1 MTRSAQTALVAL
13 AMLCWSN
20 PVAGQSSSSSEPQV
34 ARVRTDFAYG
44 DYAAALKGATE
55 RIDRGNL
62 AEADLVELHKY
73 AGLSAFYLRQRPESE
88 RHLWAL
94 LQLDPD
100 YSLDPFVVP
109 PQAIAFFEGIRKEHA
124 AQLEPIREERRRRAE
139 RLKEAEERERARAE
153 AELQRRQLEELARQA
168 NLPRGRQQSFVLNF
182 VPFGAGQFQQGR
194 TTMGIIFAASEAV
207 FALTSIGAYLAY
219 NSLIRTDKITVDERL
234 TPDTTYTFTLRGI
247 RPENQHEAT
256 VWQNVKYASGGAFW
270 VTYAVGVID
279 ALIHHKPEIVV
290 PQESS
295 RSGPRQTL
303 GLTATSPP
311 PDVQPRITV
320 EPLVGGVGARV
331 GISF

>member
-20 PVAGQSSSSSEPQV
+20 PVAGQSSSSSDPQV

-44 DYAAALKGATE
+44 DHAAALKGATE

-73 AGLSAFYLRQRPESE
+73 AGLSAFYLRQRPEAE

-109 PQAIAFFEGIRKEHA
+109 PQAIAFFEAIRKEHA

-153 AELQRRQLEELARQA
+153 AEQQRRQLEELARQA
-168 NLPRGRQQSFVLNF
+168 SLPRGRQQSFVLNF

-194 TTMGIIFAASEAV
+194 TTMGIIFATSEGF
-207 FALTSIGAYLAY
+207 FALTSIVAYVAY
-219 NSLIRTDKITVDERL
+219 NSLLQDRTIVL
-234 TPDTTYTFTLRGI
+234 TETYSVTERGI
-247 RPENQHEAT
+247 PHDRQSQAT
-256 VWQNVKYASGGAFW
+256 VWRDVKYASAGAFW

-279 ALIHHKPEIVV
+279 ALIHHKPEIF
-290 PQESS
+290 PAEASS
-295 RSGPRQTL
+295 RSAPGQVP
-303 GLTATSPP
+303 GLSATPAAAER
-311 PDVQPRITV
+311 QPRITL
-320 EPLVGGVGARV
+320 EPSVSGVGARL

>member
-1 MTRSAQTALVAL
+1 
-13 AMLCWSN
+13 
-20 PVAGQSSSSSEPQV
+20 
-34 ARVRTDFAYG
+34 
-44 DYAAALKGATE
+44 KGASE

-73 AGLSAFYLRQRPESE
+73 AGLSALYLQQKPEAE

-109 PQAIAFFEGIRKEHA
+109 PPAIAFFETIRKQHA

-139 RLKEAEERERARAE
+139 RLREAEERERARAE

-168 NLPRGRQQSFVLNF
+168 SLPRGRQQSFVLNF

-219 NSLIRTDKITVDERL
+219 NSLIRTDMITVDERL

-295 RSGPRQTL
+295 RSGPGQTL

-311 PDVQPRITV
+311 PDVQPRIAV

-331 GISF
+331 GITF